1 MDTDSKQS
9 NWLVI
14 LGTVLVQIS
23 AGSFYAWALFNNG
36 FMMKTGGV
44 LKVVDGIKKVVGG
57 YPAASTSFTFTLGML
72 FLALGTLVGVPLAK
86 KYGVKIVNIIS
97 SIIFGAAIFALMTI
111 HKGSSIWELWI
122 FGGLLLGAMNGV
134 MYLTTLTNA
143 IQWFPNKKGLISG
156 ICVAG
161 YGLGSF
167 IFKYIDKF
175 VAGGNGAV
183 NGNNINCVI
192 LWWGIIALVLALV
205 GSFMLKDAP
214 VNKEKDTDVKVTD
227 DSNDFSPSEMMR
239 TPQAYMMIF
248 CLTTAVM
255 FMALVG
261 GAVIRLASAWTQPAS
276 NFASWINTGTATD
289 FVAIVAIANTIGR
302 FVMGWVS
309 DHTGRKPVFFIT
321 FIIQLLAVI
330 SLLVIKPGH
339 MNLALMYVV
348 VIAMAFCFGGNIT
361 VFPTF
366 VSDYFGLRDTST
378 NYSIIY
384 QSFGLGAI
392 IVGFLTA
399 SGNPLNPATVT
410 LSSGVKLTQNFM
422 LTNWVLLVMV
432 IISLIFFVILKKP
445 VKKTDK

>member
-183 NGNNINCVI
+183 NGNNINRVI

-214 VNKEKDTDVKVTD
+214 VNKEKDTDVKVAD

-276 NFASWINTGTATD
+276 NFASWINTG
-289 FVAIVAIANTIGR
+289 N
-302 FVMGWVS
+302 S
-309 DHTGRKPVFFIT
+309 
-321 FIIQLLAVI
+321 
-330 SLLVIKPGH
+330 
-339 MNLALMYVV
+339 Y
-348 VIAMAFCFGGNIT
+348 
-361 VFPTF
+361 
-366 VSDYFGLRDTST
+366 
-378 NYSIIY
+378 
-384 QSFGLGAI
+384 
-392 IVGFLTA
+392 
-399 SGNPLNPATVT
+399 
-410 LSSGVKLTQNFM
+410 
-422 LTNWVLLVMV
+422 
-432 IISLIFFVILKKP
+432 
-445 VKKTDK
+445 

>member
-1 MDTDSKQS
+1 M
-9 NWLVI
+9 
-14 LGTVLVQIS
+14 
-23 AGSFYAWALFNNG
+23 
-36 FMMKTGGV
+36 
-44 LKVVDGIKKVVGG
+44 
-57 YPAASTSFTFTLGML
+57 
-72 FLALGTLVGVPLAK
+72 
-86 KYGVKIVNIIS
+86 
-97 SIIFGAAIFALMTI
+97 
-111 HKGSSIWELWI
+111 
-122 FGGLLLGAMNGV
+122 LLG
-134 MYLTTLTNA
+134 L
-143 IQWFPNKKGLISG
+143 IQ
-156 ICVAG
+156 
-161 YGLGSF
+161 
-167 IFKYIDKF
+167 
-175 VAGGNGAV
+175 
-183 NGNNINCVI
+183 
-192 LWWGIIALVLALV
+192 
-205 GSFMLKDAP
+205 
-214 VNKEKDTDVKVTD
+214 E
-227 DSNDFSPSEMMR
+227 
-239 TPQAYMMIF
+239 
-248 CLTTAVM
+248 
-255 FMALVG
+255 
-261 GAVIRLASAWTQPAS
+261 
-276 NFASWINTGTATD
+276 TATD